1 MYRLQ
6 PADEAWKTETRELI
20 EDAVKQFTDTLAEL
34 KQQGED
40 TYQSELASTY
50 NQLAWLIGNTE
61 GDYEAAV
68 RYSHN
73 SLDIRPQTAG
83 YLDTLGRCYFAIKD
97 YENAV
102 RYQRRA
108 AKLEPFSEQIQRQL
122 TEFEQVLSNQPPV
135 TTPGAS

>member
-1 MYRLQ
+1 MGL
-6 PADEAWKTETRELI
+6 KCTI
-20 EDAVKQFTDTLAEL
+20 EEAVKQFTDTLTEL

-40 TYQSELASTY
+40 TYPSELASTY
-50 NQLAWLIGNTE
+50 NQLAWLIGNTQ

-68 RYSHN
+68 RYSHK

-102 RYQRRA
+102 KYQRRA
-108 AKLEPFSEQIQRQL
+108 AKLEPYSEQIRRQL
-122 TEFEQVLSNQPPV
+122 TEFEQILSNQPRTA